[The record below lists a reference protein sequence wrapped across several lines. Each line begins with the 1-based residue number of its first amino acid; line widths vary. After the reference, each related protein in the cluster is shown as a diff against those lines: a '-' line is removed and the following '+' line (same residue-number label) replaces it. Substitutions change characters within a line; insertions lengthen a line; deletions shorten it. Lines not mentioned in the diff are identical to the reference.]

1 MRPVCMQANSN
12 LGGNVWVSVVEFPR
26 CGHLARSHITYRQE
40 ETLCHVHELW
50 QAALHQMNL
59 EVGNPPRTRASGSLL
74 AFQVSPLIPGEP
86 RWSLCVLSLY
96 VVIPGVGITLIVLES
111 KSRSFFV
118 GH

>member
-1 MRPVCMQANSN
+1 MQANSN
-12 LGGNVWVSVVEFPR
+12 LRGNVWVSVVEFPR

-50 QAALHQMNL
+50 QAAVL
-59 EVGNPPRTRASGSLL
+59 RRAPSDELGSRKSSSGSLL

-86 RWSLCVLSLY
+86 HWSLCVLSLY

>member
-1 MRPVCMQANSN
+1 MQANSN

-50 QAALHQMNL
+50 QAAMLRSDPSDEL
-59 EVGNPPRTRASGSLL
+59 GSRKSSSYERLRFPSG
-74 AFQVSPLIPGEP
+74 VSGKPFDP
-86 RWSLCVLSLY
+86 WSLCVLSLY
-96 VVIPGVGITLIVLES
+96 VVIPGVGITFIVLES